1 MDDNVEIPS
10 RFQIMSIPATIL
22 FKDGKPVEQ
31 EIGMLSSERLK
42 KRLLLLTWTQDPL
55 GLLYSDFIDEWVLD
69 KHFCINI
76 TFLKPAFAVN
86 GPDFSSFLSI

>member
-1 MDDNVEIPS
+1 MEIPS

-42 KRLLLLTWTQDPL
+42 EMVAVINVDTRSVWPPL
-55 GLLYSDFIDEWVLD
+55 F
-69 KHFCINI
+69 
-76 TFLKPAFAVN
+76 
-86 GPDFSSFLSI
+86 